1 MKETVISRFLRYAAV
16 DTQSSEK
23 SDSFPS
29 TEGQTVLAR
38 MLAEELKSFG
48 VQDAGY
54 DPASGCVYGHIPAN
68 NGRAGKTLG
77 FISHMDTSPETSGKN
92 VRPRLVEDY
101 DGGDIVLNEAEGIV
115 LSPKMYPEMRDY
127 IGKTLIVTDGTT
139 LLGADDKA
147 GVAEIMTMAEALT
160 AEDAP
165 LHGRIA
171 IAFTPDEEIGGGIA
185 RFDLDRFGADCAYTV
200 DGGALGELEYE
211 CFNAASARISI
222 KGVNIHTGEAKGKM
236 KNASRIAAE
245 FDSLLP
251 AEERPEHTE
260 GYEGFFHLERIA
272 GGVESAELEY
282 LIRDHDREKF
292 NARRALML
300 SAAEELNA
308 KYGAGTVT
316 AELRDSYRNMREKIY
331 PDNMFLIE
339 NAERCMKALGI
350 EPRIQPIRGGTDGA
364 FLSWKGLP
372 CPNLCAGGHN
382 FHGRYEYCC
391 KESMEKITQ
400 LLIMLA
406 APEEG

>member
-1 MKETVISRFLRYAAV
+1 MKETVLTRFLRYISV
-16 DTQSSEK
+16 DTQSKE
-23 SDSFPS
+23 DSGCFPS

-38 MLAEELKSFG
+38 MLAEELKALG
-48 VQDAGY
+48 VSDAGY

-68 NGRAGKTLG
+68 DGREGKTLG

-92 VRPRLVEDY
+92 VRPRLVESY
-101 DGGDIVLNEAEGIV
+101 DGGDVILNEKEGIV
-115 LSPKMYPEMRDY
+115 LSPGMYPEMRDY
-127 IGKTLIVTDGTT
+127 IGRTLIVTDGTT

-147 GVAEIMTMAEALT
+147 GVAEIMTMTAALMD
-160 AEDAP
+160 ENAP
-165 LHGRIA
+165 RHGRIA
-171 IAFTPDEEIGGGIA
+171 VAFTPDEEIGGGIA
-185 RFDLDRFGADCAYTV
+185 RFDLARFGADYAYTV

-211 CFNAASARISI
+211 CFNAASARVRI
-222 KGVNIHTGEAKGKM
+222 KGVSIHTGEAKGKM

-251 AEERPEHTE
+251 AGERPELTE
-260 GYEGFFHLERIA
+260 GYEGFFHLERIE

-292 NARRALML
+292 DARKALML
-300 SAAEELNA
+300 SAAEKLNGV
-308 KYGAGTVT
+308 YGGGTVT
-316 AELRDSYRNMREKIY
+316 VELKDSYRNMREKIY
-331 PDNMFLIE
+331 PENMFLIT
-339 NAERCMKALGI
+339 NAERCMRELGI

-391 KESMEKITQ
+391 KESMEKITE
-400 LLIMLA
+400 LLIKLA
-406 APEEG
+406 LEQ

>member
-1 MKETVISRFLRYAAV
+1 MKETVLTRFLRYISV
-16 DTQSSEK
+16 DTQSKE
-23 SDSFPS
+23 DSGCFPS

-38 MLAEELKSFG
+38 MLAEELKALG
-48 VQDAGY
+48 VSDAGY

-68 NGRAGKTLG
+68 DGREGKTLG

-92 VRPRLVEDY
+92 VRPRLVESY
-101 DGGDIVLNEAEGIV
+101 DGGDVILNEKEGIV
-115 LSPKMYPEMRDY
+115 LSPSMYPEMRDY
-127 IGKTLIVTDGTT
+127 IGRTLIVTDGTT

-147 GVAEIMTMAEALT
+147 GVAEIMTMTAALMD
-160 AEDAP
+160 ENAP
-165 LHGRIA
+165 RHGRIA
-171 IAFTPDEEIGGGIA
+171 VAFTPDEEIGGGIA
-185 RFDLDRFGADCAYTV
+185 RFDLARFGADYAYTV

-211 CFNAASARISI
+211 CFNAASARVRI
-222 KGVNIHTGEAKGKM
+222 KGVSIHTGEAKGKM

-251 AEERPEHTE
+251 AGERPELTE
-260 GYEGFFHLERIA
+260 GYEGFFHLERIE

-292 NARRALML
+292 DARKAMML
-300 SAAEELNA
+300 SAAEKLNGV
-308 KYGAGTVT
+308 YGGGTVT
-316 AELRDSYRNMREKIY
+316 VELKDSYRNMREKIY
-331 PDNMFLIE
+331 PENMFLIT
-339 NAERCMKALGI
+339 NAERCMRELGI

-391 KESMEKITQ
+391 KESMEKITE
-400 LLIMLA
+400 LLIKLA
-406 APEEG
+406 LEQ